1 MSTLPPKFES
11 VTEIYQRF
19 KMKIEDAL
27 EELQNQAACYCHRKD
42 CLTCL
47 RNSLLRYEIED
58 LMRRAAFEE
67 DYFVRHE
74 VYARCLNSSTQNIPR
89 DERAIEA
96 FRICIDE
103 NKQLKAL
110 YDQAQHD
117 RSESQEIIMVMLDSQ
132 SKVIEGLKAML
143 PDELNNMQ

>member
-11 VTEIYQRF
+11 VTEIYQWF
-19 KMKIEDAL
+19 KMKSEDAL

-47 RNSLLRYEIED
+47 RNSLLRDEIED

-74 VYARCLNSSTQNIPR
+74 VYARCLNSSTQ
-89 DERAIEA
+89 
-96 FRICIDE
+96 
-103 NKQLKAL
+103 KYTK
-110 YDQAQHD
+110 
-117 RSESQEIIMVMLDSQ
+117 
-132 SKVIEGLKAML
+132 G
-143 PDELNNMQ
+143 